1 MLWLAWR
8 QFRAQAA
15 LALGALVVVVVVLVA
30 TRGHVIHVFSN
41 GGAQELT
48 GFYVWIRLLGTAL
61 IGVPALIG
69 AFWGAPLLTR
79 EFEDRTYRIVWTQ
92 SITRNRW
99 LATKLA
105 VIGVITLAV
114 VAAFAL
120 VFTWWSGPIDST
132 GNRIG
137 TATFGSR
144 GIVPIGY
151 ALFGLSLGTLLGT
164 ILRRTIPAM
173 AASLA
178 GFMIVRMFVQNVV
191 RSRLVGTESVDVA
204 PFGPN
209 GLAGWILSS
218 RTVDASGQTLSKSV
232 AEGTLTAACNITR
245 STQDVDAALAR
256 CAQQLG
262 IHDIA
267 QVHPG
272 HQFWALQTAEL
283 GLFVVLALIAA
294 AICFWWLNH
303 RSS

>member
-15 LALGALVVVVVVLVA
+15 LALGTLIFVVVVLVA
-30 TRGHVIHVFSN
+30 TRGHVINVYSN

-48 GFYVWIRLLGTAL
+48 GFYVWLRLLGTAL

-105 VIGVITLAV
+105 VIGVITVAV
-114 VAAFAL
+114 VAAIAL

-151 ALFGLSLGTLLGT
+151 ALFGLTLGTLLGT

-191 RSRLVGTESVDVA
+191 RSHLVSTESVNVA

-272 HQFWALQTAEL
+272 HQFWTLQTAEL
-283 GLFVVLALIAA
+283 GLFVLLAALAA

-303 RSS
+303 RSR

>member
-1 MLWLAWR
+1 MLWLACR

-15 LALGALVVVVVVLVA
+15 LALSALVVVVLVLVA
-30 TRGHVIHVFSN
+30 TRGHVVDVYST
-41 GGAQELT
+41 GGAQEFT
-48 GFYVWIRLLGTAL
+48 GFYVWLRLLGTAL

-92 SITRNRW
+92 SVTRNRW
-99 LATKLA
+99 LGTKLA
-105 VIGVITLAV
+105 VIGVVTIAA

-120 VFTWWSGPIDST
+120 VFTWWAGPIDST

-151 ALFGLSLGTLLGT
+151 ALFGLTLGTLLGT
-164 ILRRTIPAM
+164 ILRRTLPAM
-173 AASLA
+173 AASFA

-191 RSRLVGTESVDVA
+191 RSRLVGTASVNVA
-204 PFGPN
+204 PFRPN

-256 CAQQLG
+256 CAQQFG

-283 GLFVVLALIAA
+283 GLFVVLAAIAA

>member
-15 LALGALVVVVVVLVA
+15 LALSALVVVVLMLVA
-30 TRGHVIHVFSN
+30 TRDHVIHVFSN
-41 GGAQELT
+41 GGTHELT
-48 GFYVWIRLLGTAL
+48 GFYVWLRLLGTAL
-61 IGVPALIG
+61 IAVPALIG

-79 EFEDRTYRIVWTQ
+79 EFEDRTYRMIWTQ
-92 SITRNRW
+92 SITRTRW

-105 VIGVITLAV
+105 VIGVTTVAV
-114 VAAFAL
+114 VATFSL
-120 VFTWWSGPIDST
+120 EFTQWSGPIDST

-151 ALFGLSLGTLLGT
+151 AFFGLMLGTLFGT
-164 ILRRTIPAM
+164 ILRKTLPAM

-178 GFMIVRMFVQNVV
+178 GFMIVRIFVQNVV
-191 RSRLVGTESVDVA
+191 RSRLVSTESVNVA

-209 GLAGWILSS
+209 GFAGWILSS
-218 RTVDASGQTLSKSV
+218 RTVDASGQTISKSV
-232 AEGTLTAACNITR
+232 AEGTLTAACDITR

-256 CAQQLG
+256 CAQQFG

-283 GLFVVLALIAA
+283 GLFVVLAAIAA